1 MAKIQVLDKQIAEL
15 IAAGEVV
22 ERPSSVVKELVENS
36 IDAGAS
42 AITVEIQNGGVTYIR
57 VTDNG
62 SGIQR
67 DDIPTAFLRHATSKV
82 HTQEDLDHIG
92 TLGFRGEALT
102 SIAAVSKV
110 ELLTCAKGEMIG
122 SHYRIE
128 GGEEVDMED
137 AGCPEGTT
145 FIIRDLFYNTPAR
158 IKFLKKDVTEAN
170 AVAGVLD
177 RIALSHP
184 EVSIKFIRS
193 GKEVLLTP
201 GDGDLLSDVYAVFGR
216 DFAKNLLPV
225 DYTLHGIRVHGYI
238 SKPTAARPNRSMQ
251 YFFINSRV
259 VRSRTAMAALEES
272 CKGSVMVGRFP
283 ASVLHLEVALEGV
296 DVNVHPAKIEVRFV
310 NERPVFD
317 AVYHACKNAL
327 QKEDDRKEMELQSA
341 SKPPIR
347 ILPVT
352 PPAKLEQTKLTDQMG
367 GKSYSR
373 REDDAVPSFQMQ
385 PMEKGKPSLT
395 GSEDPLFV
403 SGKKLQ
409 DKPPVYQSISYIPSK
424 EESCS
429 SDVDQNTVTPPNDI
443 EPVVTQEVEEIEE
456 PAIRVIGEAFSTYI
470 ILEVG
475 KELFLIDKHAAHE
488 RLLYEQIK
496 KDATINHQMLL
507 VPVPVTLEKSLY
519 DAVLDHLSLL
529 SQAGFETEDF
539 GDGCIL
545 VRSAPLEL
553 DGADVELLVTELA
566 GRLVTCRRDLIPEQL
581 EWIYH
586 SVACRAAVKAGDKNS
601 PKELYELAV
610 RAFEEDVRYCPH
622 GRPIAIRLTQKELE
636 KQFGR
641 IQ

>member
-92 TLGFRGEALT
+92 TLGFRGEALA

-409 DKPPVYQSISYIPSK
+409 EKPPVYQSISYIPSK

-429 SDVDQNTVTPPNDI
+429 SDVDQNIETSQNDI
-443 EPVVTQEVEEIEE
+443 EPVVTQEAEEIEE

>member
-92 TLGFRGEALT
+92 TLGFRGEALA

-122 SHYRIE
+122 SHYRVE

-341 SKPPIR
+341 AKPPIR

-409 DKPPVYQSISYIPSK
+409 EKPPVYQSISYIPSK

-429 SDVDQNTVTPPNDI
+429 SDVDQNIETSQNDI
-443 EPVVTQEVEEIEE
+443 EPVVTQEAEEIEE

>member
-92 TLGFRGEALT
+92 TLGFRGEALA

-122 SHYRIE
+122 SHYRVE

-216 DFAKNLLPV
+216 DCVKNLLPV

-429 SDVDQNTVTPPNDI
+429 SDVDQNTATPPNDI

>member
-1 MAKIQVLDKQIAEL
+1 MAKIQVLEKQIAEL

-62 SGIQR
+62 TGIQR
-67 DDIPTAFLRHATSKV
+67 EDIPTAFLRHATSKV

-92 TLGFRGEALT
+92 TLGFRGEALA

-110 ELLTCAKGEMIG
+110 ELLTCAKGEMVG

-128 GGEEVDMED
+128 GGEEAGLED

-145 FIIRDLFYNTPAR
+145 FIVRDLFYNTPAR

-184 EVSIKFIRS
+184 EVSVKFIRS

-201 GDGDLLSDVYAVFGR
+201 GDGDLLSDIYAVFGR

-225 DYTLHGIRVHGYI
+225 DYTLHGIRVHGFI

-251 YFFINSRV
+251 YFFINNRV

-283 ASVLHLEVALEGV
+283 ACVLHLEVALEGV

-317 AVYHACKNAL
+317 AVYHACKSAI
-327 QKEDDRKEMELQSA
+327 QKEDDRKEVVLQTDP
-341 SKPPIR
+341 KPPIR

-352 PPAKLEQTKLTDQMG
+352 PPSNLEQMKLTDRQDSLG
-367 GKSYSR
+367 HSSYQ
-373 REDDAVPSFQMQ
+373 DKHAVPPTPVSQSIVWRRSS
-385 PMEKGKPSLT
+385 PDRLK
-395 GSEDPLFV
+395 EDADLFD
-403 SGKKLQ
+403 SNKKL
-409 DKPPVYQSISYIPSK
+409 KEPSPFYQSSHSVLPDQQEYFPTEEPQKTETENK
-424 EESCS
+424 EE
-429 SDVDQNTVTPPNDI
+429 
-443 EPVVTQEVEEIEE
+443 PV
-456 PAIRVIGEAFSTYI
+456 IRVIGEAFSTYI
-470 ILEVG
+470 ILEV
-475 KELFLIDKHAAHE
+475 EEQLLIIDKHAAHE
-488 RLLYEQIK
+488 RMLYERIK
-496 KDATINHQMLL
+496 KDAMVNQQMLL
-507 VPVPVTLEKSLY
+507 APVPVTLEKSLY

-529 SQAGFETEDF
+529 AQAGFETEDF

-545 VRSAPLEL
+545 VRSAPLQL

-566 GRLVTCRRDLIPEQL
+566 GRLATCRQDLIPEQL

-586 SVACRAAVKAGDKNS
+586 SVACRAAIKAGDKSS
-601 PKELYELAV
+601 PKELYDLAV
-610 RAFEEDVRYCPH
+610 RALKEDVRYCPH
-622 GRPIAIRLTQKELE
+622 GRPVAIRLTQKELE

>member
-92 TLGFRGEALT
+92 TLGFRGEALA

-341 SKPPIR
+341 AKPPIR

-409 DKPPVYQSISYIPSK
+409 EKPPVYQSISYIPSK

-429 SDVDQNTVTPPNDI
+429 SDVDQNIETSQNDI
-443 EPVVTQEVEEIEE
+443 EPVVTQEAEEIEE